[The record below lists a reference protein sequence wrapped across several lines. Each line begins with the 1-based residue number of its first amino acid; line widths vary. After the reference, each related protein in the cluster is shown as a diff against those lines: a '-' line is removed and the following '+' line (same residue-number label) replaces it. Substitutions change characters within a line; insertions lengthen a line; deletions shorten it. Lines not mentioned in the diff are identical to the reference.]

1 MRKRVLLALV
11 LLGTLLLSTSCN
23 GGGEANL
30 TLAEDR
36 PNLIFFH
43 AEF

>member
-1 MRKRVLLALV
+1 MRRQALLALV
-11 LLGTLLLSTSCN
+11 MLGILLLGTGCN
-23 GGGEANL
+23 GEGASL

-36 PNLIFFH
+36 PNLLFFH